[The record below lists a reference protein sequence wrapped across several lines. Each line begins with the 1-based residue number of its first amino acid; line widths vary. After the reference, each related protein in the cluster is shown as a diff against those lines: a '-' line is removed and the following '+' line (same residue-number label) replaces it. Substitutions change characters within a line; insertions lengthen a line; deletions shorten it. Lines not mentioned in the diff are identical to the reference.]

1 MKLACVR
8 GRAGS
13 TWHQRQCRLRGDHDA
28 QRAQVVGLA
37 GPCVG
42 AGASPH
48 LRCPQGL
55 PCRCRASACWLATR
69 ITLVRSTM
77 SQPPCSFWPR
87 VLLVTVSIAARFDAQ
102 PTAGGTSHWAIRL
115 PGWLRLEHARGQ
127 SRSVV
132 AGAVRA
138 FSRKS
143 ANTLLGDDEALG
155 WRPPQRLSCDH
166 RKMEMEIA
174 SRAI

>member
-1 MKLACVR
+1 MCTARFAGPPQDGTRACCTGAR
-8 GRAGS
+8 GQSAELKTPKFPS
-13 TWHQRQCRLRGDHDA
+13 NDA

-102 PTAGGTSHWAIRL
+102 PTAGCTSHWAICL

-127 SRSVV
+127 SAIRRR
-132 AGAVRA
+132 GRRA
-138 FSRKS
+138 
-143 ANTLLGDDEALG
+143 
-155 WRPPQRLSCDH
+155 RLFQEVSQH
-166 RKMEMEIA
+166 TT
-174 SRAI
+174 S